1 MNRRSLA
8 IFLLAAALLAT
19 GRASA
24 TIVVSMDLTQLVAG
38 ADAIVYG
45 RVVDVD
51 AVRVDGRFTDSVVT
65 MAPSAYLKG
74 TAAAAISFRVSG
86 GEIGRYRTIVVGSPV
101 FREGDVVVVFL
112 AGTAPQLPHLVGF
125 SQGVLR
131 AWRNADALSPMV
143 LVPPAAESAT
153 PERVVRGEGTRRVM
167 TISQLATEVN
177 AIVEHA
183 AAGERRPPTAPRR
196 GSVGVVGKRF

>member
-1 MNRRSLA
+1 MNRRLLP

-51 AVRVDGRFTDSVVT
+51 PVRVDGRFTDSIVT
-65 MAPSAYLKG
+65 LAPSAYLKG
-74 TAAAAISFRVSG
+74 TAAASVSFRVSG

-112 AGTAPQLPHLVGF
+112 ASTAPQLPHLVGF

-131 AWRNADALSPMV
+131 AWRDADASSPMV

-153 PERVVRGEGTRRVM
+153 PERVVRGAGTRRVM
-167 TISQLATEVN
+167 SITDLATEVT

-183 AAGERRPPTAPRR
+183 AGARHTPAAPRR
-196 GSVGVVGKRF
+196 GPVGVVGKGF